1 MVWWKH
7 LPQCWYE
14 SLFKVTNRVPS
25 SLQLLSCKD
34 IQFLSFFVFFFWSSF
49 CLFAIPWATTAAYG
63 GSQARDR
70 IWAVATGLHHSTQ
83 FTAGSLTHWVRPGIK
98 PKTSWFLVEFIF
110 TGPQWELPPFFLSV
124 CLYSNNLKT
133 SDKERSGMNSKR

>member
-98 PKTSWFLVEFIF
+98 PKTSWFLVGFVNHWAM
-110 TGPQWELPPFFLSV
+110 TGTPSSLLFSASFLSFAV
-124 CLYSNNLKT
+124 N
-133 SDKERSGMNSKR
+133 SGRTKCFPVLLW